1 MLSFEN
7 DYCCGAH
14 PSILERLA
22 ATNATQHPGYG
33 SDDVCA
39 AAAEKI
45 RRACASPEADVRFL
59 VGGTQTNQ
67 TVIDAITPPYAGV
80 VAADTGHVNVHEAGA
95 IEATRHKV
103 LTLPHHN
110 GKIDAAELRD
120 YCTTFY
126 ADGNYE
132 HMVFPGT
139 VYISH
144 PTEYGTLY
152 TLDELEALRAVCDR
166 FGMKLFLDGARLGYG
181 LTADGTDVTLQ
192 DIARLTDVFYIGGTK
207 VGALFGEAVVFPK
220 NDAPA
225 HFLTLI
231 KQHGALLAKGW
242 LLGLQFDT
250 LFENDRYL
258 TIARHANEAAAR
270 IRTVLRERGYT
281 LTMETPTNQ
290 IFITMDNETIA
301 RLQEHVRLGF
311 MEKADDTRTVMRIC
325 TAWSTTD
332 EQVDELIALL

>member
-45 RRACASPEADVRFL
+45 RRACASPEA
-59 VGGTQTNQ
+59 
-67 TVIDAITPPYAGV
+67 PSYAGV
-80 VAADTGHVNVHEAGA
+80 VSADTGHVNVHEAGA
-95 IEATRHKV
+95 IEATGHKV
-103 LTLPHHN
+103 LTLPHHD

-139 VYISH
+139 IYISH

-152 TLDELEALRAVCDR
+152 TLDELEALREVCDR

-225 HFLTLI
+225 HFLTTI

-250 LFENDRYL
+250 LFRP
-258 TIARHANEAAAR
+258 
-270 IRTVLRERGYT
+270 IRSSSRWTTRRSPVCRSTSASGSWKR
-281 LTMETPTNQ
+281 PT
-290 IFITMDNETIA
+290 
-301 RLQEHVRLGF
+301 
-311 MEKADDTRTVMRIC
+311 TRTR
-325 TAWSTTD
+325 
-332 EQVDELIALL
+332 

>member
-67 TVIDAITPPYAGV
+67 TIIDAITPPYAGV
-80 VAADTGHVNVHEAGA
+80 VSADTGHVNVHEAGA
-95 IEATRHKV
+95 IEATGHKV

-152 TLDELEALRAVCDR
+152 TLDELESLRAVCDR

-192 DIARLTDVFYIGGTK
+192 DIARLTDVFYIGGT
-207 VGALFGEAVVFPK
+207 
-220 NDAPA
+220 
-225 HFLTLI
+225 
-231 KQHGALLAKGW
+231 
-242 LLGLQFDT
+242 
-250 LFENDRYL
+250 
-258 TIARHANEAAAR
+258 
-270 IRTVLRERGYT
+270 
-281 LTMETPTNQ
+281 
-290 IFITMDNETIA
+290 
-301 RLQEHVRLGF
+301 
-311 MEKADDTRTVMRIC
+311 
-325 TAWSTTD
+325 
-332 EQVDELIALL
+332 